1 MDPKKRKRPNN
12 NGSAIKELAAP
23 SKRKKEEDICEERG
37 DVSKMELAG
46 DIQVRE
52 ENQSTEIASK
62 TLQKKRTRESSD
74 ESPTMRKMRK
84 TSSGRTEVMLKRM
97 ASKRPSD
104 RTGDSG
110 TCKKKKEEEHH
121 DSPGEGPSMPIIPQ
135 ASGRRGIKRT
145 HTSEETGNKRRRS
158 ADASGISVASTP
170 ETTAASHLLAS
181 LTFHRMLGEGGFGK
195 VFLASHSISKQRLA
209 VKVIEKSQEVKSIKK
224 YSMCVEKEVLKI
236 TGESAFFPHTYAA
249 FHTPGH
255 IFFVMEYLSGGDLFQ
270 LIQRR
275 GPFDVPTIRFFAA
288 EILCGLQ
295 FLHTRGIVHR
305 DIKTDNILLDA
316 AGHVKIAD
324 FGLSVMNVH
333 GDKKI
338 SGQTGTLYYMAPEI
352 TSNIPYNTTVDLFSF
367 GVVLFEM
374 ATGVYPFHAGDDSDE
389 VMLSIRQD
397 APCYPSNL
405 HPEIRDIL
413 ERLLCKD
420 PEERQKLCSNI
431 KCHPFFKSINWKQ
444 LEAGRITPPF
454 TMYPTPET
462 MAEAI
467 PLDDLLS
474 PTESA
479 ISSED
484 ECLFTGFS
492 FTSDMWTTMTCAR
505 QTTSW
510 CILL

>member
-12 NGSAIKELAAP
+12 SGSATKELVAP
-23 SKRKKEEDICEERG
+23 NKRKKEEDVCEERG
-37 DVSKMELAG
+37 DVSKIILAG
-46 DIQVRE
+46 DIQVHE
-52 ENQSTEIASK
+52 ENKSTEIASK
-62 TLQKKRTRESSD
+62 TLQRKRTRESSD
-74 ESPTMRKMRK
+74 ESPTMSKMRK
-84 TSSGRTEVMLKRM
+84 TSSGRTEDMLKRV

-121 DSPGEGPSMPIIPQ
+121 DNPDEGPSVPIIPL
-135 ASGRRGIKRT
+135 ASGLRGIKRT
-145 HTSEETGNKRRRS
+145 HTSEETGHKRKRS
-158 ADASGISVASTP
+158 AGASGISIASTP
-170 ETTAASHLLAS
+170 ESSAASHLLAS
-181 LTFHRMLGEGGFGK
+181 LTFHKMLGEGAFGK
-195 VFLASHSISKQRLA
+195 VFLASHSTSKQRLA
-209 VKVIEKSQEVKSIKK
+209 VKVIEKRKALNSIKK

-236 TGESAFFPHTYAA
+236 TGENALFPHTYAA

-275 GPFDVPTIRFFAA
+275 APFDVPTIRFFAA

-324 FGLSVMNVH
+324 FGLSAMNVH

-352 TSNIPYNTTVDLFSF
+352 TCNLPYNTTVDLFSF

-389 VMLSIRQD
+389 VMESIRQD
-397 APCYPSNL
+397 APRYPSNL
-405 HPEIRDIL
+405 HPELRDIL

-444 LEAGRITPPF
+444 LETGRITPPF

-467 PLDDLLS
+467 PVDDLLS

-479 ISSED
+479 ISAED
-484 ECLFTGFS
+484 ESLFTGFS
-492 FTSDMWTTMTCAR
+492 FTSDTWTAMNCEK
-505 QTTSW
+505 QNTSR
-510 CILL
+510 CIIL